1 LVPLFL
7 DKNLNNFYIIPKQ
20 YVFGSLVLINV
31 ILWVFGFVL
40 TKEFHFSKT
49 ILDKSLLMFL
59 LASLLSSIFSV
70 NIYDSFFGRS
80 DFFTLSFITLFLL
93 VVFYYVI
100 VNVVRSVQSWR
111 VLFDILLVSGFISIW
126 FFIGKNLLKVKI
138 LDDWF
143 GVVFNTV
150 DSINGPFGF
159 WVIMI
164 LALSFGQLI
173 KKNLSWIR
181 SVWYFLIGLSALTVL
196 VLLNFKILWWILLLS
211 LALLLVLGISF
222 LKDARTAWLSVI
234 FTTLILSG
242 VFIVFGVPKNF
253 QLATPSEVALGFK
266 PSISVVYDTLLSS
279 PKNFLV
285 GSGLGS
291 FGFDFS
297 KFRDAN
303 FNNDNLAWSL
313 RFFQPYS
320 TALALLSEG
329 GILLPIALIFV
340 TLLLLGHALT
350 IWKREHISSHDLVDG
365 KDRIDF
371 DIFLLIIVYLILS
384 GGLFFMSYN
393 QVIWGLWFLLLALII
408 CGFSFNHRNF
418 VKEYNWV
425 LQDTPQYS
433 LSFSFGLIVAVTAL
447 VLISIIGVRFYLGE
461 MAYAK
466 ALRSPDMIKA
476 ESYIKEAIDK
486 RSNAD
491 IYHATLAQI
500 YLNQA
505 SEKAKVSSPDVQA
518 ITDLMAKAINEAKIA
533 TDLSPQ
539 SALLWENLATM
550 YENVSA
556 LIPDG
561 REWAIKTLQK
571 VIELE
576 PTNPVHYWRLGNNY
590 TAQAKWEE
598 AGKNYQKA
606 IDLKSDYYAAFVA
619 LANVYEQNQKND
631 QAIGL
636 YEKLIADR
644 QTNAEILYN
653 YGRLLYNRNNTGDRD
668 LAQKIWLTVLQQQPN
683 YSNVLYS
690 LGFLYETRGD
700 RNTALQYYERVLELN
715 PNNNNIVKKVESLT
729 GASIVPVINPKAEI
743 KNKK

>member
-1 LVPLFL
+1 
-7 DKNLNNFYIIPKQ
+7 
-20 YVFGSLVLINV
+20 
-31 ILWVFGFVL
+31 
-40 TKEFHFSKT
+40 
-49 ILDKSLLMFL
+49 
-59 LASLLSSIFSV
+59 
-70 NIYDSFFGRS
+70 
-80 DFFTLSFITLFLL
+80 
-93 VVFYYVI
+93 
-100 VNVVRSVQSWR
+100 
-111 VLFDILLVSGFISIW
+111 
-126 FFIGKNLLKVKI
+126 
-138 LDDWF
+138 
-143 GVVFNTV
+143 
-150 DSINGPFGF
+150 
-159 WVIMI
+159 
-164 LALSFGQLI
+164 
-173 KKNLSWIR
+173 
-181 SVWYFLIGLSALTVL
+181 
-196 VLLNFKILWWILLLS
+196 
-211 LALLLVLGISF
+211 
-222 LKDARTAWLSVI
+222 
-234 FTTLILSG
+234 
-242 VFIVFGVPKNF
+242 
-253 QLATPSEVALGFK
+253 
-266 PSISVVYDTLLSS
+266 
-279 PKNFLV
+279 
-285 GSGLGS
+285 
-291 FGFDFS
+291 
-297 KFRDAN
+297 
-303 FNNDNLAWSL
+303 
-313 RFFQPYS
+313 
-320 TALALLSEG
+320 
-329 GILLPIALIFV
+329 
-340 TLLLLGHALT
+340 
-350 IWKREHISSHDLVDG
+350 
-365 KDRIDF
+365 
-371 DIFLLIIVYLILS
+371 
-384 GGLFFMSYN
+384 
-393 QVIWGLWFLLLALII
+393 
-408 CGFSFNHRNF
+408 
-418 VKEYNWV
+418 
-425 LQDTPQYS
+425 
-433 LSFSFGLIVAVTAL
+433 
-447 VLISIIGVRFYLGE
+447 
-461 MAYAK
+461 
-466 ALRSPDMIKA
+466 
-476 ESYIKEAIDK
+476 
-486 RSNAD
+486 
-491 IYHATLAQI
+491 
-500 YLNQA
+500 
-505 SEKAKVSSPDVQA
+505 VQA